1 MGDQN
6 LPLERSWWIGNIIF
20 AILYGIELC
29 MFFMSTYLFLNGS
42 RPIRSKYF
50 CIAFSGTLLILIT
63 IAMACNLI
71 FCQMMWIEHR
81 DIEGG
86 PVAYFTTNIAA
97 WYNTLG
103 TAADVA
109 ANILGDGLML
119 YRCYVFWSTCCI
131 WVVVFPGLL
140 FLASST
146 MGIIAT
152 VQSGLPGGDFFKGTT
167 TNFTTSWLALTITF
181 NVVATSLIIGRLVS
195 VIHNMRDI
203 LSRSRAQVYR
213 GVIVLLVESAL
224 PFTLLGIVYLGTYVC
239 DAPEALAFVGVW
251 GAFVVLSPQAI
262 ILHVAMGS
270 VWSKGPAPD
279 DGTLIFPSKLGT
291 HSKKERI
298 RITIRP

>member
-29 MFFMSTYLFLNGS
+29 MFFMSTFLFLNSS

-50 CIAFSGTLLILIT
+50 YIAFSGALLILIT

-86 PVAYFTTNIAA
+86 PAAYFNTNIAA

-146 MGIIAT
+146 MGIITT
-152 VQSGLPGGDFFKGTT
+152 VQSGRPGDDFFNGTT
-167 TNFTTSWLALTITF
+167 ADFATSWLGLTITF
-181 NVVATSLIIGRLVS
+181 NIVATSLIIGRLVS
-195 VIHNMRDI
+195 VIHGMRDI

-224 PFTLLGIVYLGTYVC
+224 PFTLLGIGYLVTNMC
-239 DAPEALAFVGVW
+239 DAPEALAFAGVW
-251 GAFVVLSPQAI
+251 GAFVALSPQAI
-262 ILHVAMGS
+262 ILHVAMAS
-270 VWSKGPAPD
+270 MWSKNPAPD
-279 DGTLIFPSKLGT
+279 DGTLIFQSKFGT
-291 HSKKERI
+291 TRD
-298 RITIRP
+298 TL